1 MTRRVIAALLSSAC
15 ALAAASALAAPAAAH
30 PAQRGDTIT
39 YLLWADSADVE
50 ISTYDGFN
58 RPVFANRLKP
68 VPGRPGL
75 YEGRYDFTVSATD
88 PYLALGITSSGDTA
102 GCEARINGKTYSSDY
117 AHGYRARALCN

>member
-1 MTRRVIAALLSSAC
+1 MTRAIAVVVSVLALSAT
-15 ALAAASALAAPAAAH
+15 LAVAAPASAH

-39 YLLWADSADVE
+39 YLVWADSADVE

-58 RPVFANRLKP
+58 RPVFANRLTP

-75 YEGRYDFTVSATD
+75 YEGRYDFRVTATD

-102 GCEARINGKTYSSDY
+102 GCEARINGTTYSSDY
-117 AHGYRARALCN
+117 AHGYRPRALCN